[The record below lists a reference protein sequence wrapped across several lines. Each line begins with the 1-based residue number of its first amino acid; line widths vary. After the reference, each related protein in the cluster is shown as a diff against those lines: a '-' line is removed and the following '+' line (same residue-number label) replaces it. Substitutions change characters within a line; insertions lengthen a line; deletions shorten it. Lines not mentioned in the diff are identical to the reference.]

1 VPDRG
6 ILVVDLLGGLGDL
19 LLVLPAVHALAA
31 AHPAVPLHV
40 LTHEPGDQL
49 LRSDPAVRTVR
60 TCPRGGEAAAV
71 STVLAAVRPDLV
83 VSTTR
88 HSGIPDLIAATACR
102 AVTDL
107 WRGPP
112 PDQRVDER
120 YLAILRSD
128 GLIDAGPA
136 DGRVV
141 LTACDHAV
149 GAQVVAAAIGNA
161 DRPVVLLPTAGMRVK
176 QWPHWADLAAAVRGT
191 GRPVLCCA
199 ERPESLGPLGAP
211 AVALPAVGLRVL
223 AACFAEIG
231 RRGGTVVGADTGP
244 ARLAGAMGCRVV
256 GLFGP
261 TVRERYGL
269 PPAIAVNLQGRPDC
283 PHRRP
288 LAITEQPC
296 WWTARCPL
304 SAAGP
309 ACMADITVADVLAR
323 LD

>member
-31 AHPAVPLHV
+31 ARPAAALHV

-60 TCPRGGEAAAV
+60 ICQRGAETAAVAAA
-71 STVLAAVRPDLV
+71 LAALRPDLV

-88 HSGIPDLIAATACR
+88 HSGIPDLIAATGCR

-112 PDQRVDER
+112 PDERVDER
-120 YLAILRSD
+120 YLAILRSE

-136 DGRVV
+136 DGRVM
-141 LTACDHAV
+141 LTARDDAV
-149 GAQVVAAAIGNA
+149 GAQAVAATIGTA
-161 DRPVVLLPTAGMRVK
+161 GRPVLLLPTAGMRVK
-176 QWPHWADLAAAVRGT
+176 QWPHWAGLAAAVRGT
-191 GRPVLCCA
+191 GRPVLWCA
-199 ERPESLGPLGAP
+199 ERPESLGSPGALGA
-211 AVALPAVGLRVL
+211 ALPAVGLRVL

-231 RRGGTVVGADTGP
+231 RRDGVMVGADTGP
-244 ARLAGAMGCRVV
+244 ARLAAAMDCRVV

-261 TVRERYGL
+261 TTRERYGL
-269 PPAIAVNLQGRPDC
+269 PPTVAVNLQGRPDC

-296 WWTARCPL
+296 WWTAHCPL

>member
-1 VPDRG
+1 MPDRG

-31 AHPAVPLHV
+31 AHPTAPPHV

-49 LRSDPAVRTVR
+49 LRGDPAVRTVR
-60 TCPRGGEAAAV
+60 TCPRGAEAAAV
-71 STVLAAVRPDLV
+71 ATALAALRPDLV

-88 HSGIPDLIAATACR
+88 HSGIPDLIAATGCR

-120 YLAILRSD
+120 YLAILRSE

-141 LTACDHAV
+141 LTGRDHAV
-149 GAQVVAAAIGNA
+149 GVQVVAVAIGDA

-199 ERPESLGPLGAP
+199 ERPESLELP
-211 AVALPAVGLRVL
+211 AAALPAVGLRVL

-231 RRGGTVVGADTGP
+231 RRDGVVVGADTGP

-269 PPAIAVNLQGRPDC
+269 PPTVGVNLQGRPDC

-288 LAITEQPC
+288 VAITEQPC
-296 WWTARCPL
+296 WWTAHCPL
-304 SAAGP
+304 RAAGP